1 MKIFKPKF
9 WLDDKINVLSVLLF
23 PFSAIYM
30 IIHSIK
36 RKLSLEKKFNIPV
49 ICVGNI
55 YIGGTGKTPLSILI
69 ANELSQKG
77 KKTAIIKK
85 FYNNHIDEHHLTK
98 KYFSNVILKKNRS
111 KAIQEAI
118 DHNYDVLVLDDGFQD
133 YSFKKNLNILCF
145 NSNQLIGNGLIF
157 PSGPLRESLDAVKD
171 SQIIV
176 INGVRNLTFEEKI
189 LNINPEVS
197 FYYSEYKIKNINE
210 LKNKKL
216 LAVAGIGNPRNFFE
230 LLEKNGLDV
239 KEKQSYPDHY
249 NFSKQEIL
257 DLINKANQK
266 NLHLV
271 LTEKDFLRVEK
282 YKLDQ
287 VKYSR
292 VELEIKRKNELIN
305 EIDKICN

>member
-1 MKIFKPKF
+1 MQVNKPNFWNTRKNIYTIIFFPLTLVIQIYIFFKKKIT
-9 WLDDKINVLSVLLF
+9 IS
-23 PFSAIYM
+23 
-30 IIHSIK
+30 
-36 RKLSLEKKFNIPV
+36 KKFPV
-49 ICVGNI
+49 PIICVGNI

-85 FYNNHIDEHHLTK
+85 FYSNHIDEHHLTK

-118 DHNYDVLVLDDGFQD
+118 DYNYDVLVLDDGFQD
-133 YSFKKNLNILCF
+133 YTIRKNLNILCF

-157 PSGPLRESLDAVKD
+157 PSGPLRESLNAVKD

-176 INGVRNLTFEEKI
+176 INGVKNPTFEEKI
-189 LNINPEVS
+189 LNINPKVS
-197 FYYSEYKIKNINE
+197 FYYSEYKIKNISE

-230 LLEKNGLDV
+230 LLEKNSLDV

-292 VELEIKRKNELIN
+292 VELEINRKNELIN
-305 EIDKICN
+305 EIDEICN

>member
-1 MKIFKPKF
+1 MQLNKPNFWNTRKNIFIIIFFPLTLLIQIYVFFKKKIT
-9 WLDDKINVLSVLLF
+9 IS
-23 PFSAIYM
+23 
-30 IIHSIK
+30 
-36 RKLSLEKKFNIPV
+36 KKFPV
-49 ICVGNI
+49 PIICVGNI

>member
-1 MKIFKPKF
+1 M
-9 WLDDKINVLSVLLF
+9 
-23 PFSAIYM
+23 
-30 IIHSIK
+30 
-36 RKLSLEKKFNIPV
+36 
-49 ICVGNI
+49 
-55 YIGGTGKTPLSILI
+55 
-69 ANELSQKG
+69 
-77 KKTAIIKK
+77 
-85 FYNNHIDEHHLTK
+85 
-98 KYFSNVILKKNRS
+98 
-111 KAIQEAI
+111 
-118 DHNYDVLVLDDGFQD
+118 VLDDGFQD
-133 YSFKKNLNILCF
+133 YTIRKNLNILCF

-239 KEKQSYPDHY
+239 KEKQNYPDHY

-257 DLINKANQK
+257 DLIKSKSKEFTSCINRKR
-266 NLHLV
+266 
-271 LTEKDFLRVEK
+271 FLRVEK

-292 VELEIKRKNELIN
+292 VELK
-305 EIDKICN
+305 

>member
-1 MKIFKPKF
+1 MQLNKPNFWNTRKNIFIIIFFPLTLLIQIYVFFKKKIT
-9 WLDDKINVLSVLLF
+9 IS
-23 PFSAIYM
+23 
-30 IIHSIK
+30 
-36 RKLSLEKKFNIPV
+36 KKFPV
-49 ICVGNI
+49 PIICVGNI

-133 YSFKKNLNILCF
+133 YSFRKNLNILCF